1 MSQKDLAIENAS
13 ELEKKIKMD
22 FYRLHYPQRKQNK
35 SVNKV
40 SNKMR
45 SKSVVSV
52 IRSPDQEQDVP
63 TIINPKNSIK
73 KAALHKSNN
82 SSNFS
87 SELPK
92 SPKSSRSPEKY
103 KDSLSFKMALSPSFS
118 LHREYLSA
126 LPIKNIKDIEEQS
139 KKNLNIRLAMQK
151 AKDEKIKM
159 NRIIL
164 SHKQSEEIKLEYLR
178 NKKYEI

>member
-1 MSQKDLAIENAS
+1 
-13 ELEKKIKMD
+13 
-22 FYRLHYPQRKQNK
+22 
-35 SVNKV
+35 
-40 SNKMR
+40 
-45 SKSVVSV
+45 
-52 IRSPDQEQDVP
+52 
-63 TIINPKNSIK
+63 
-73 KAALHKSNN
+73 
-82 SSNFS
+82 
-87 SELPK
+87 
-92 SPKSSRSPEKY
+92 
-103 KDSLSFKMALSPSFS
+103 MALSPSFS